1 MKKLF
6 TAVGILILAI
16 IALAALV
23 GGYYGFVPGV
33 SALFGSD
40 TPRDLGV
47 RHAAEDLKSAEAKS
61 GIAFRYKPSTGS
73 PEGSIAFDGSLRID
87 GSFTGAELTALLA
100 ADQWEYNFLEDTQ
113 IRINAD
119 GSEEVAGILVID
131 RIPGFLAARGYS
143 AETIEKI
150 GGMLKYIPTD
160 PTFHVKL
167 DAGWKDDVLDM
178 RLQEASVGRLSA
190 SQGWLDENGSAITGA
205 VQSHVLSA
213 GETSIE
219 SLRFDGG
226 SMEYHGT
233 FPSSIT
239 WAK

>member
-1 MKKLF
+1 MKKLLK
-6 TAVGILILAI
+6 ALGILILAVVT
-16 IALAALV
+16 LAILV
-23 GGYYGFVPGV
+23 GGYFGFVPGV

-40 TPRDLGV
+40 KPKDLGV
-47 RHAAEDLKSAEAKS
+47 RHTPHDLASAETKS

-73 PEGSIAFDGSLRID
+73 PDGSIAFDGSLRID
-87 GSFTGAELTALLA
+87 GSFSGAELTALLA

-113 IRINAD
+113 IRINTD
-119 GSEEVAGILVID
+119 GSEEVAGVLVID

-143 AETIEKI
+143 AATIEKI
-150 GGMLKYIPTD
+150 EGMLKYIPTD
-160 PTFHVKL
+160 PAFHVKL

-190 SQGWLDENGSAITGA
+190 SEKWLDDNGSTITSA

-213 GETSIE
+213 GETRIE
-219 SLRFDGG
+219 SLDFDGG
-226 SMEYHGT
+226 TMGYHGT